1 MSKAAESHGDEQE
14 AESDDPGPHRHVRA
28 HADHSEVGEQGNDI
42 KDQTD
47 DPGDLFRG
55 LPAALRHAE
64 TSCVAASPHSIRN
77 QRQAR
82 LSRFT
87 GRSRI
92 LSVVADLSVTMPD
105 SLHLRLQ
112 KAVAGQYALV
122 RLLGRGGM
130 GAVYLARDQE
140 LDRLVALKVLPPG
153 VGDTTEGRARFR
165 REAQLAAKLT
175 HPNIVPLHSFGESDG
190 LLYYVMGYV
199 RGESL
204 GDRLRRESRIPHEET
219 RRHLAQLAEALA
231 YAHGKGVIHRDI
243 KPDNILLDDETG
255 QPLLADF
262 GIARAAAELG
272 GTQTEPGTI
281 VGTVHYMSPEQAS
294 GATAVDGRSDL
305 YSLGVVGYVMLAGQT
320 PFDGRTFPAFVAQQA
335 SADPP
340 PLASRVPD
348 LAPDLGAA
356 IMRCLARDVTSRWS
370 DARAFK
376 QSLGAALEDDSERLP
391 GELREIAGGVF
402 WSLVSGWMAANVMA
416 LALSVPARRWWTVL
430 PAALLPGA
438 IFVGTAAFH
447 TRKGFSWADM
457 RRVAVWPPAWWPFWW
472 PAAWRRPGDLWARLP
487 PTVRRVRTF
496 YGVLAI
502 AVLLALPLA
511 LRSSTRPAF
520 LLVISI
526 GWIVLTA
533 AMMYVAWWAHRS
545 GIPNNADLRSLFLR
559 SSTDRR
565 FWKRPQMARRLLAAA
580 GRAAEKPPTTPAEYV
595 RHIVEATQRMTGQT
609 RDAGLTVVEVARHA
623 FASLEEFDRDIAAL
637 ATPTDDERAVARLNV
652 LTGKRAD
659 VVQGLDTLWKEHV
672 RVVRENTDTAAQRL
686 TEIARSIEQNLRGER
701 PTETSGDAETMG
713 GTMV

>member
-1 MSKAAESHGDEQE
+1 M
-14 AESDDPGPHRHVRA
+14 
-28 HADHSEVGEQGNDI
+28 
-42 KDQTD
+42 TD
-47 DPGDLFRG
+47 L
-55 LPAALRHAE
+55 
-64 TSCVAASPHSIRN
+64 
-77 QRQAR
+77 
-82 LSRFT
+82 
-87 GRSRI
+87 
-92 LSVVADLSVTMPD
+92 
-105 SLHLRLQ
+105 LHWRLQ
-112 KAVAGQYALV
+112 KAVAGQYTLV

-140 LDRLVALKVLPPG
+140 LDRLVALKVLPPE
-153 VGDTTEGRARFR
+153 VGDTAEGRARFR

-204 GDRLRRESRIPHEET
+204 GDRLRREGRIAHEET
-219 RRHLAQLAEALA
+219 RRHLAPLAEALA

-262 GIARAAAELG
+262 GIARAAAELS

-320 PFDGRTFPAFVAQQA
+320 PFDGRTFPAFVAEQA

-348 LAPDLGAA
+348 LPPDLGAA

-391 GELREIAGGVF
+391 GELREIAGAVF
-402 WSLVSGWMAANVMA
+402 WSLVSGWIAANIVA

-438 IFVGTAAFH
+438 IYAGTAAVH
-447 TRKGFSWADM
+447 MRKGFSWADM
-457 RRVAVWPPAWWPFWW
+457 RRVAVWPPPWWPFWW
-472 PAAWRRPGDLWARLP
+472 PLAWRRPEDLWTRLP
-487 PTVRRVRTF
+487 PTVRRVRAL
-496 YGVLAI
+496 YGVLAS
-502 AVLLALPLA
+502 AMLLTLPLA

-520 LLVISI
+520 VLAVSL
-526 GWIVLTA
+526 GWIVMTA
-533 AMMYVAWWAHRS
+533 AMMYVAWWAYRS

-559 SSTDRR
+559 STTDRR
-565 FWKRPQMARRLLAAA
+565 FWRRPQMARRLLPS
-580 GRAAEKPPTTPAEYV
+580 GGTVAEAPPTTPAEYV
-595 RHIVEATQRMTGQT
+595 RQIVAETQRMTGQT
-609 RDAGLTVVEVARHA
+609 RDAGLTVAEVARQA
-623 FASLEEFDRDIAAL
+623 FASLEEFDREIASL
-637 ATPTDDERAVARLNV
+637 AAQSSDERTVARLNA
-652 LTGKRAD
+652 LTGKREHVAH
-659 VVQGLDTLWKEHV
+659 GLATLWKEHV
-672 RVVRENTDTAAQRL
+672 RVLRENTDTAARRL
-686 TEIARSIEQNLRGER
+686 TELARSLELDLRGDRRAEASA
-701 PTETSGDAETMG
+701 EAETIG
-713 GTMV
+713 GP